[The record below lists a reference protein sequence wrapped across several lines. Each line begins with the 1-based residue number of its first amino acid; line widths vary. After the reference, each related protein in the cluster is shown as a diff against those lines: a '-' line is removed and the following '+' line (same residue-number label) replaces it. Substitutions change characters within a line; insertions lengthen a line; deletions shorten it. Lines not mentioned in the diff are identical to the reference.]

1 VTRRGGPPGRH
12 GSDRGGKHH
21 GHDHDHGN
29 GHDHGHDHHDH
40 PHDPGHDHDHHDH
53 SHHDHLREVSRRRLI
68 IVLSITAT
76 FMVVE
81 FVGGYLANSLALMA
95 DAGHMLNDVAA
106 LALTY
111 FALWISRKPATLAKT
126 YGYLRMEILAAL
138 VNGATLMLIAGVI
151 FWHAAQRFRQ
161 PPEVEGTLMLVVAT
175 GGLIVNVIAALL
187 LHSSSSHNLNM
198 RGAYLHV
205 LGDLL
210 GSVGAISA
218 AVIILLTGWYLADPL
233 ISVFVGLLILV
244 GAWRLVRES
253 VDILLEAVPKG
264 IDMSALHRAILD
276 IEGVEEV
283 HDLHV
288 WTLTSGFLAMSGHA
302 VVRDPARYKEVLE
315 AVHELMHDR
324 FRISHVTVQVE
335 HRTMY
340 PLRRAGSAPPDAG
353 PGTAGDG
360 HARAGGTPRG

>member
-1 VTRRGGPPGRH
+1 M
-12 GSDRGGKHH
+12 
-21 GHDHDHGN
+21 
-29 GHDHGHDHHDH
+29 
-40 PHDPGHDHDHHDH
+40 
-53 SHHDHLREVSRRRLI
+53 SRRRLI
-68 IVLSITAT
+68 IVLVITST

-81 FVGGYLANSLALMA
+81 FIGGWLANSLALMA

-111 FALWISRKPATLAKT
+111 FALWFSRRPATPAKSF
-126 YGYLRMEILAAL
+126 GYLRMEILAAL
-138 VNGATLMLIAGVI
+138 INGATLIFIAGLI
-151 FWHAAQRFRQ
+151 FWHAWERFRQ
-161 PPEVEGTLMLVVAT
+161 PPAVEGTLMLLVAS
-175 GGLIVNVIAALL
+175 GGLIVNVIAAFL

-218 AVIILLTGWYLADPL
+218 ALIILFTGWYVADPL
-233 ISVFVGLLILV
+233 ISVFVALLILV

-253 VDILLEAVPKG
+253 VDILLEATPKH
-264 IDMSALHRAILD
+264 IDLAAVHRAIRELD
-276 IEGVEEV
+276 GVDEV

-302 VVRDPARYKEVLE
+302 VIRDPGRYKEILGQI
-315 AVHELMHDR
+315 HELMHDR
-324 FRISHVTVQVE
+324 FDISHVTVQVE

-340 PLRRAGSAPPDAG
+340 PLQRGERRSGLDRRAGRRQGDGPDASHG
-353 PGTAGDG
+353 
-360 HARAGGTPRG
+360 